1 MIFIEMDWLI
11 IWGTVLDMCS
21 ISIVICYKC
30 LRTFTLMR
38 GMKQKADISALLS
51 RGIWSTLAVHIP
63 GCWPEVRE
71 YVNE

>member
-11 IWGTVLDMCS
+11 IWGTVLGMCS

-38 GMKQKADISALLS
+38 GMKQKVDISAFVESGYLVNSGSSYPWMLA
-51 RGIWSTLAVHIP
+51 RGQRI
-63 GCWPEVRE
+63 C
-71 YVNE
+71 